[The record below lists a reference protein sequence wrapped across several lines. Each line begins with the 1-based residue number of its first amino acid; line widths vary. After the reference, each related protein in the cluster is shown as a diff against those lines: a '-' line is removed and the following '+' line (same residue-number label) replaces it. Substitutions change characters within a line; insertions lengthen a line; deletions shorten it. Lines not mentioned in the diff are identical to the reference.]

1 MCLWSDTITYKRHKL
16 KANGK
21 FYQLTQINLGLI
33 YAVAAFWQ
41 KINNVSGDNNLTN
54 TLVYL
59 DRLSTAGNT

>member
-1 MCLWSDTITYKRHKL
+1 MYSEL